1 MSCVSCFVRN
11 NSILHCVLWV
21 TADHPLHPY
30 QVFIVMKPDRL
41 LLFAGFASL
50 LLCSAF
56 LLHNGWKE
64 MNRNEKQ
71 FHTQQLWLFLVLSC
85 RGPFV
90 IRYDDSSSGQSE
102 STHVTENGR
111 PVSNG
116 ATEEHFSIKRTPDG
130 FINTTSTRINFQ
142 QENWFE
148 SFLEVQHSLENTPY
162 STKVDL

>member
-1 MSCVSCFVRN
+1 MRN

-64 MNRNEKQ
+64 MNWNEKQ
-71 FHTQQLWLFLVLSC
+71 FHTQQLWLFLVVSC

-102 STHVTENGR
+102 STRVTENGR

>member
-1 MSCVSCFVRN
+1 MRN

-102 STHVTENGR
+102 STRVTENGK

-116 ATEEHFSIKRTPDG
+116 ATEERFSIKRTPDG

-148 SFLEVQHSLENTPY
+148 SFLEVQHFLENTPY